1 MSKNFDEIFDE
12 CIDRIN
18 SGEGPEQC
26 LASYLEYAEEL
37 EPALRTLLDV
47 RDAYSFVPSA
57 SAKMK
62 AKRRFQAALAKLEQG
77 RVEQPPALTRPFGWS
92 WAWVAV
98 AAVLVVA
105 VIGYFGLKPVLF
117 PIEPAP
123 RENFVFLISDEV
135 NAIGDFTS
143 LDVSITS
150 IGLFQE
156 SESGKWIELNP
167 EVTQVDLTLLQ
178 EDIAQEIWRGN
189 IPEGRYTKVFV
200 YVANVSGVLK
210 TTGQTVNVKLPSN
223 KLQMFKPFEVSGDS
237 VVSFVYDLTVV
248 AAGSEQSGIKYIL
261 KPQVSQSGADQK
273 FRGIKGKSEAP

>member
-18 SGEGPEQC
+18 SGERPEQC
-26 LASYLEYAEEL
+26 LASHPEYAEEL

-62 AKRRFQAALAKLEQG
+62 AKRRFQAVLVKLEQG

-92 WAWVAV
+92 WAWIAVAV
-98 AAVLVVA
+98 VLVVA

-135 NAIGDFTS
+135 NAIGDFRS
-143 LDVSITS
+143 LNVTISK
-150 IGLFQE
+150 IGLQQE
-156 SESGKWIELNP
+156 GEASQWIELNP
-167 EVTQVDLTLLQ
+167 QVEVVDLTLLQ
-178 EDIAQEIWRGN
+178 GDNATEIWNGYVE
-189 IPEGRYTKVFV
+189 PGEYTKVFIHV
-200 YVANVSGVLK
+200 DNV
-210 TTGQTVNVKLPSN
+210 TGILDGADGGEADVKLPSE
-223 KLQMFKPFEVSGDS
+223 KLQISKPFTLSPDLL
-237 VVSFVYDLTVV
+237 VSFVFDITVV
-248 AAGSEQSGIKYIL
+248 KAGESGQYIL
-261 KPQVSQSGADQK
+261 KPQVGQSGADQK
-273 FRGIKGKSEAP
+273 FKKIE